1 MPLNTVVALIWTP
14 TCFAEVAVVTT
25 MTTQMI
31 SMIMDQTEV
40 LTHSLFFLLAII
52 LLLYLKLYIL
62 GIKLY

>member
-1 MPLNTVVALIWTP
+1 MPLSTVVALTWTP

-40 LTHSLFFLLAII
+40 LTQNNIFFISYKHTII
-52 LLLYLKLYIL
+52 MYI
-62 GIKLY
+62 ISTACRR